1 MAARQRL
8 GSAPTNQQ
16 PEGGAPRM
24 DDATS
29 SIASHPCR
37 RARRVGVGALLCV
50 LAAAWAGPAA
60 AQTAVDLE
68 LLLAVD
74 ASGSVDEGEF
84 DLQRRGLADAFRDPD
99 VASALAAYAP
109 AGVAVSLM
117 QWSGRSQQVVVI
129 DWMRLGDPA
138 AVEAFAA
145 AVGAAGRQILG
156 ETAIADA
163 LSFAIDQL
171 QRNRFA
177 GARRVIDLS
186 GDGATNAG
194 SDPNPVRDAAIALGI
209 TINGLAIVN
218 EAPALDLYYAEHV
231 VGGPGA
237 FTIVAKDYQDFA
249 DAIRRKLLRE
259 IEGAGLAARE
269 RAPTRL
275 AGRR

>member
-1 MAARQRL
+1 
-8 GSAPTNQQ
+8 
-16 PEGGAPRM
+16 
-24 DDATS
+24 
-29 SIASHPCR
+29 
-37 RARRVGVGALLCV
+37 
-50 LAAAWAGPAA
+50 
-60 AQTAVDLE
+60 
-68 LLLAVD
+68 
-74 ASGSVDEGEF
+74 
-84 DLQRRGLADAFRDPD
+84 
-99 VASALAAYAP
+99 
-109 AGVAVSLM
+109 
-117 QWSGRSQQVVVI
+117 
-129 DWMRLGDPA
+129 
-138 AVEAFAA
+138 
-145 AVGAAGRQILG
+145 
-156 ETAIADA
+156 
-163 LSFAIDQL
+163 
-171 QRNRFA
+171 
-177 GARRVIDLS
+177 VIDLS